1 MEQAFKEF
9 LEIDKND
16 LKIKLFKLKILGIL
30 IDAEYDETFKE
41 GDDNLLSLSSV
52 PSVPSVSAT
61 SLTTNKPNMDKISP
75 PLDGLTKE
83 RFKSFISLINN
94 TDNMNDAANYSGL
107 TDNNKATAKEL
118 LESIQV
124 INYMVRLF
132 KANDIKDV
140 KIDFTSQQQTTVGKE
155 TTDVTP
161 VSISILKAF
170 IEKFEEA
177 YWEFYGLQHSS
188 KRFED
193 TEKLLAKAGSYS
205 PSLYNNMKRYISY
218 YRRYNECMLYFINR
232 LFKNTTNSSYNLYNE
247 KDKEIL
253 ESRESLNKLVE
264 SCNSSISDDKECF
277 NELKGQFRKLFEYTK
292 KVEKL
297 YQIALNDIKHNQKGA
312 GRERGAG
319 RGREGA
325 PVKYKTTGEVV
336 YILYNKKRIKRNIY
350 VKVKGR
356 PAKYCKINK
365 EYVLLSKLSR
375 VTPR

>member
-30 IDAEYDETFKE
+30 IDAEYDENGKE
-41 GDDNLLSLSSV
+41 GDVDLL
-52 PSVPSVSAT
+52 
-61 SLTTNKPNMDKISP
+61 SP

-83 RFKSFISLINN
+83 RFESFISLINN
-94 TDNMNDAANYSGL
+94 TDNMNDAANYTRL
-107 TDNNKATAKEL
+107 TDNNRDTAKKL
-118 LESIQV
+118 LESIKV
-124 INYMVRLF
+124 INYMVSLF
-132 KANDIKDV
+132 KSSDIKDV
-140 KIDFTSQQQTTVGKE
+140 KIDFTSQLQTTVDKDGKE
-155 TTDVTP
+155 TIDVTP
-161 VSISILKAF
+161 ISISILKAF

-177 YWEFYGLQHSS
+177 YWKFYNLPHSS

-193 TEKLLAKAGSYS
+193 TEKLLAKAGGYS

-218 YRRYNECMLYFINR
+218 YRRYNECMLYFIHR
-232 LFKNTTNSSYNLYNE
+232 LFEKTTNSTYNLKDE
-247 KDKEIL
+247 KDIL
-253 ESRESLNKLVE
+253 KSRDSLNELVE
-264 SCNSSISDDKECF
+264 VCNSTNSDDKLCF
-277 NELKGQFRKLFEYTK
+277 NKLKDQFRKLFEYTK

-297 YQIALNDIKHNQKGA
+297 YQIALNDIKYNQKIGGRGG
-312 GRERGAG
+312 GRERGAE
-319 RGREGA
+319 RGREGV